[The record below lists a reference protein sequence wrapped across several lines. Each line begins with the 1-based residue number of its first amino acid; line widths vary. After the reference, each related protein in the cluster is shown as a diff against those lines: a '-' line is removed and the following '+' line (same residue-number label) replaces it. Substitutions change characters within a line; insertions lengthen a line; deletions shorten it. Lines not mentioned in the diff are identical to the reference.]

1 MNVAILQFIYAK
13 GAGDAALRKFFTY
26 AKNHGDAAACALC
39 ENPISLASEL
49 KLKTEVAKNIKE
61 AKTEAEE
68 VAIQLDLNN
77 ITLVRWN
84 SKNYPERLSSILQSN
99 APAVLFVKGN
109 RSLLNAPGAGFCGSR
124 KASEKGLGITARC
137 AAQLAEVRLNVV
149 SGYAH
154 GVDMAAHKSALEH
167 GGTTVFVLVEG
178 ILRFQIKSDIADLL
192 TSENHLFVSQFPP
205 RLTWSGRNA
214 MKRNSTIIG
223 LSDAMILVESGLSG
237 GTFAAGEETLKRNRP
252 LFVIEYATPDPSA
265 EANPHFIEK
274 GGSPIRG
281 RKDGTPSL
289 EKVKETIRA
298 ESWKTTA
305 TESGTLFD

>member
-13 GAGDAALRKFFTY
+13 GAGDAALRKFLTY
-26 AKNHGDAAACALC
+26 AKNHGDDAACALC

-49 KLKTEVAKNIKE
+49 KLKPEVAKNIKE

-68 VAIQLDLNN
+68 VAIQLDLNS
-77 ITLVRWN
+77 ITLVRW
-84 SKNYPERLSSILQSN
+84 SSENYPERLSSILQKN

-109 RSLLNAPGAGFCGSR
+109 CSLLNAPGAGFCGSR
-124 KASEKGLGITARC
+124 KASKKGLAITARC
-137 AAQLAEVRLNVV
+137 AAQLAEARLNVV

-167 GGTTVFVLVEG
+167 GGATVFVLVEG
-178 ILRFQIKSDIADLL
+178 ILRFQVKSDIADLL

-223 LSDAMILVESGLSG
+223 LSDAMILVESGLNG

-265 EANPHFIEK
+265 EANPYFIEK

-289 EKVKETIRA
+289 DKVKETIEA
-298 ESWKTTA
+298 KSWKA
-305 TESGTLFD
+305 MNKESDTLFD